1 METTQKSEKH
11 TEVMSRGA
19 RKEEW
24 KEGRRRKRGTKRDEE
39 EEDGRRGWTTG
50 RLGACARVAR
60 GRETEYPL
68 PWPPSSVR
76 LSASSL
82 SYLVD
87 RERLPRPSL
96 VLSPPTL
103 RLHLLLLDPLAS
115 LLLLPLPLPASIY
128 LHSLFL
134 LFFLSL
140 FILPCVL
147 YPFSFFLLPLIQILC
162 SRSLLVLL
170 QPFSALCRVSRCSPN
185 SSSPRFSLH
194 ASSLIFAV
202 CFYRLPL
209 TLLLLLPVLISRT
222 RRSLPTQNPSP
233 TR

>member
-1 METTQKSEKH
+1 METTEKSEKH

-103 RLHLLLLDPLAS
+103 RLHLLLLHPLAS

-128 LHSLFL
+128 LHSLFF

-147 YPFSFFLLPLIQILC
+147 YPFSFF
-162 SRSLLVLL
+162 
-170 QPFSALCRVSRCSPN
+170 FS
-185 SSSPRFSLH
+185 F
-194 ASSLIFAV
+194 
-202 CFYRLPL
+202 FYRLFRFCAVVPFSSYSLFLHFVVFCAALLILPL
-209 TLLLLLPVLISRT
+209 LLFPSTLLR
-222 RRSLPTQNPSP
+222 
-233 TR
+233 

>member
-1 METTQKSEKH
+1 METTEKNEKH
-11 TEVMSRGA
+11 TELMSRGA

-39 EEDGRRGWTTG
+39 EEDGRCGWTTG

-103 RLHLLLLDPLAS
+103 RLHLLLLDPFAS
-115 LLLLPLPLPASIY
+115 LLLLLPLPLPASIY
-128 LHSLFL
+128 LRSLFL
-134 LFFLSL
+134 LLFLSL

-162 SRSLLVLL
+162 SCSLLIL
-170 QPFSALCRVSRCSPN
+170 
-185 SSSPRFSLH
+185 
-194 ASSLIFAV
+194 
-202 CFYRLPL
+202 
-209 TLLLLLPVLISRT
+209 
-222 RRSLPTQNPSP
+222 
-233 TR
+233 

>member
-1 METTQKSEKH
+1 METTEKSEKH

-103 RLHLLLLDPLAS
+103 RLYLLLLHPPAS

-128 LHSLFL
+128 LRS
-134 LFFLSL
+134 LFFLFFPSL
-140 FILPCVL
+140 FILPRVL

-162 SRSLLVLL
+162 SCSLLVLRS
-170 QPFSALCRVSRCSPN
+170 FSALCRVLRRSPN
-185 SSSPRFSLH
+185 SSAPRFSFH
-194 ASSLIFAV
+194 ASSLIFAF